1 MHRSD
6 PTWMRCASRTSM
18 GAVGRR
24 RIRDKHLP
32 QRVYLRSGTYWFA
45 GRDGRW
51 VKLGRSYEAALRE
64 LAGILGKASPANS
77 VAELLER
84 YRREELVRK
93 AEKTRREREQQ
104 FQAVTKAFGH
114 MQPEQI
120 EPHHVWGFWEARGRT
135 EQARHE
141 VRALSALLTYA
152 RRTGVRRSPN
162 PCFGLQLPGA
172 APRRRYVTDAEYRQ
186 VRALAPPMIRHAMD
200 LAVMAGMDQ
209 ATIRALERRHLT
221 EDGIA
226 FRRGKTGAEQLI
238 EWSEA
243 LRALIRA
250 VFAERPQLRQA
261 LICNRRGRPYS
272 ANGFQSQWQRVMRRA
287 KKAGLAPFHFHDL
300 RAKSASDALDDQSAA
315 DRLGHAD
322 PALTRRVY
330 RRLPRRAE
338 PLRILEESAN
348 IVPISPR
355 EEPPKGS

>member
-1 MHRSD
+1 M
-6 PTWMRCASRTSM
+6 
-18 GAVGRR
+18 GRR

-32 QRVYLRSGTYWFA
+32 QRVYLRHGTYWFA
-45 GRDGRW
+45 RRDGAW
-51 VKLGRSYEAALRE
+51 HKLGRSYEAALRE
-64 LAGILGKASPANS
+64 LAAVLGDTSPANT

-84 YRREELVRK
+84 YRREELALK
-93 AEKTRREREQQ
+93 APKTRRERAQQ
-104 FQAVTKAFGH
+104 FQAVVKAFGR

-152 RRTGVRRSPN
+152 RRTGARRSPN

-172 APRRRYVTDAEYRQ
+172 PPRRRYVTDAEYRQ
-186 VRALAPPMIRHAMD
+186 VRMLAPPMMRHAMD

-221 EDGIA
+221 EGGIA

-238 EWSEA
+238 EWSEG
-243 LRALIRA
+243 LRTLIRETL
-250 VFAERPQLRQA
+250 AERPQLRQA
-261 LICNRRGRPYS
+261 LICNRRAKPYS

-287 KKAGLAPFHFHDL
+287 KAASVAPFHFHDL
-300 RAKSASDALDDQSAA
+300 RAKSASDAADDQSAA

-322 PALTRRVY
+322 AALTRRVY

-338 PLRILEESAN
+338 PLEILAESAN
-348 IVPISPR
+348 IVPIL
-355 EEPPKGS
+355 PKGDPSKGS